1 MKKWGCMLA
10 TALFGLSAACG
21 DDDGGASGGT
31 DSGSTPVSD
40 GGTMDGSTA
49 DASTISV
56 GPGEVA
62 CGDAVCVAGA
72 DADWGGMACCV
83 DAEQSL
89 CGIQADDPFF
99 DINGMIITVA
109 EFFNFVVD
117 RAGMGGDGG
126 VSLNTNPMISCQ
138 AKNQPGELSPECPA
152 VNFLTGPIAG
162 SEMILDLRDLSDDAG
177 IEPIDFLGCCRP
189 DGMCGY
195 ADDADGGTG
204 FGCIKISDSLVG
216 TIQGTEDITC
226 TP

>member
-1 MKKWGCMLA
+1 MTKWECMLA
-10 TALFGLSAACG
+10 VALFGLSAACG
-21 DDDGGASGGT
+21 DDDGSAGGGT

-49 DASTISV
+49 DASTISL

-83 DAEQSL
+83 DAGQSL
-89 CGIQADDPFF
+89 CGIESEEPFF
-99 DINGMIITVA
+99 NINGMIVTVA
-109 EFFNFVVD
+109 DAFKFVVD
-117 RAGMGGDGG
+117 FAGMGGDGG
-126 VSLNTNPMISCQ
+126 ITLNTDPMLSCQ
-138 AKNQPGELSPECPA
+138 PKDQPGDLTEECPA

-162 SEMILDLRDLSDDAG
+162 SDMVLDLSDAG
-177 IEPIDFLGCCRP
+177 IEVDVDFLGCCRP

-216 TIQGTEDITC
+216 TIQGTEDIAC